1 MLGWVVRWLALAT
14 GCSPIERGMMAYAFE
29 DEFNGPAGSAPDS
42 SKWTYDLGR
51 WTDNNELETYT
62 DSRAN
67 SYLDGQGHLVIKA
80 LRNGDGS
87 GHAGYTSARLL
98 TQGLFSRSHG
108 NFEARIKFD
117 LAPGTWPAWWMIGDD
132 YPSVGWPRC
141 GEINVVEVYGQRGWD
156 ADSTVHTADD
166 NGNDVSKEAIIPGGV
181 DTGWHIYHLRWDGN
195 TGVIQFSK
203 DGKVYL
209 TVSPGDLPNWP
220 FGSPGHMPG
229 RAMFMI
235 LNLAVGGDGGGPV
248 PANFTS
254 ATMLVDFVRVWLQG
268 SATGVYWSAEIISK
282 FVRPIPF
289 IWPT

>member
-1 MLGWVVRWLALAT
+1 MTRRSVLGWAVRWLTLAT
-14 GCSPIERGMMAYAFE
+14 GFSPTERSRMAYVFD
-29 DEFNGPAGSAPDS
+29 DEFNGPYGAAPDPA
-42 SKWTYDLGR
+42 KWTYDLGR

-62 DSRAN
+62 NSRAN

-80 LRNGDGS
+80 LRNGNGS

-117 LAPGTWPAWWMIGDD
+117 LTTGTWPAWWMIGDD
-132 YPSVGWPRC
+132 YPSVGWPQC
-141 GEINVVEVYGQRGWD
+141 GEIDIVEVYGQPGWD

-166 NGNDVSKEAIIPGGV
+166 RGNDASEEAIIPGGV

-195 TGVIQFSK
+195 TGVIQFSI
-203 DGKVYL
+203 DDNVYL

-229 RAMFMI
+229 GAAFMI

-248 PANFTS
+248 PADFSS
-254 ATMLVDFVRVWLQG
+254 ATMLVDYVRVW
-268 SATGVYWSAEIISK
+268 
-282 FVRPIPF
+282 
-289 IWPT
+289 

>member
-1 MLGWVVRWLALAT
+1 M
-14 GCSPIERGMMAYAFE
+14 
-29 DEFNGPAGSAPDS
+29 
-42 SKWTYDLGR
+42 
-51 WTDNNELETYT
+51 
-62 DSRAN
+62 
-67 SYLDGQGHLVIKA
+67 
-80 LRNGDGS
+80 
-87 GHAGYTSARLL
+87 L

-117 LAPGTWPAWWMIGDD
+117 LATGTWPAWWMIGDD
-132 YPSVGWPRC
+132 YPSVGLPQC
-141 GEINVVEVYGQRGWD
+141 GEIDIVEVYGQPGWD

-181 DTGWHIYHLRWDGN
+181 GTGWHTYHLRWDGN

-203 DGKVYL
+203 DGNVYL

-248 PANFTS
+248 PANS
-254 ATMLVDFVRVWLQG
+254 PARRCWSISSGCGYRG
-268 SATGVYWSAEIISK
+268 SAKSLDHGGEIAT
-282 FVRPIPF
+282 RR
-289 IWPT
+289 